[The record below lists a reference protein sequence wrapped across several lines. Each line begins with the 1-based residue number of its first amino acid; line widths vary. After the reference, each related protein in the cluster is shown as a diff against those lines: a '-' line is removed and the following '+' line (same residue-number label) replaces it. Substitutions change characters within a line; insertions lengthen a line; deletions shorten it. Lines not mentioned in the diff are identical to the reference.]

1 MTTFRPAIPTKR
13 QCSLFK
19 DQLSTQTSTYVH
31 NYSVCPQ
38 TVWGHWSLSPST
50 HSHLDFFLLLCSP
63 DSWCRR
69 VTSGKRREAGSQNHT
84 CIMSYTS
91 LQLHRYWKVSG
102 KDTFTQ
108 EPTKNKFKFRLILT
122 WQKNERK
129 KTKKQIRKMTLIPN
143 KTADIQ
149 MTEKCCWNWSV
160 AVQFSFV
167 NQNRKKI
174 YNVRKNLTLAPGK
187 AAKSFCIKLVLWW
200 IFPAGTNYSHLIHYG
215 LLEFFLGKSCA
226 DGGIW
231 FVKGKI
237 T

>member
-19 DQLSTQTSTYVH
+19 DQLSIQTSTYVH

-84 CIMSYTS
+84 CIMRYTS

-129 KTKKQIRKMTLIPN
+129 KTQKANQKNDFDPEQDCRYSDDRKMLLKLI
-143 KTADIQ
+143 
-149 MTEKCCWNWSV
+149 
-160 AVQFSFV
+160 
-167 NQNRKKI
+167 R
-174 YNVRKNLTLAPGK
+174 
-187 AAKSFCIKLVLWW
+187 
-200 IFPAGTNYSHLIHYG
+200 
-215 LLEFFLGKSCA
+215 SCA
-226 DGGIW
+226 I
-231 FVKGKI
+231 FFCQSK
-237 T
+237 

>member
-1 MTTFRPAIPTKR
+1 MEAQSLIIWWQPSDLLYQKKR

-19 DQLSTQTSTYVH
+19 DQLSIQTSTYVH

-50 HSHLDFFLLLCSP
+50 HSHLDFFLLLCLP

-102 KDTFTQ
+102 KDTCTQ

-122 WQKNERK
+122 WQKKERK
-129 KTKKQIRKMTLIPN
+129 NQKANQKNDFDPEQDCRYSDDRKMLLKLIRSC
-143 KTADIQ
+143 
-149 MTEKCCWNWSV
+149 E
-160 AVQFSFV
+160 
-167 NQNRKKI
+167 
-174 YNVRKNLTLAPGK
+174 
-187 AAKSFCIKLVLWW
+187 
-200 IFPAGTNYSHLIHYG
+200 IFFWLYSQS
-215 LLEFFLGKSCA
+215 K
-226 DGGIW
+226 
-231 FVKGKI
+231 
-237 T
+237 